1 MTQMHALPDSRDTS
15 ARPSVHL
22 VSGALFGSCCFNC
35 MHWIGYKK
43 NMRAYCKRLNISGYD
58 APHGTSRCVLWEKRE
73 NARLPN
79 TRDEQCRTKD
89 TK

>member
-1 MTQMHALPDSRDTS
+1 
-15 ARPSVHL
+15 
-22 VSGALFGSCCFNC
+22 

-79 TRDEQCRTKD
+79 AEITDGYRRPTAPNPPKSERR
-89 TK
+89 

>member
-79 TRDEQCRTKD
+79 TKAEPRAQRE
-89 TK
+89 